1 MIVACPLIDADMNNR
16 MNLRRVVLVRQLTT
30 TEQAQ
35 LVARLS
41 LLQFSNDTAKG
52 LTTDSKPENAL
63 NKLQRLGKKI
73 AQGWPSGVSSADVLA
88 KMRR

>member
-1 MIVACPLIDADMNNR
+1 MNETIRHQSVTLNEVF
-16 MNLRRVVLVRQLTT
+16 NLVRQLTT

-41 LLQFSNDTAKG
+41 FPQFSNNTANN
-52 LTTDSKPENAL
+52 LTSGHKPANAL
-63 NKLQRLGKKI
+63 NELQRLGKQI

-88 KMRR
+88 EMRR

>member
-1 MIVACPLIDADMNNR
+1 MNETIRHQSVTLNEVF
-16 MNLRRVVLVRQLTT
+16 NLVRQLTT

-41 LLQFSNDTAKG
+41 LPQLSNNTTKD
-52 LTTDSKPENAL
+52 LTTDSKSKNVL
-63 NKLQRLGKKI
+63 NELQRLGKKI

-88 KMRR
+88 EMRR